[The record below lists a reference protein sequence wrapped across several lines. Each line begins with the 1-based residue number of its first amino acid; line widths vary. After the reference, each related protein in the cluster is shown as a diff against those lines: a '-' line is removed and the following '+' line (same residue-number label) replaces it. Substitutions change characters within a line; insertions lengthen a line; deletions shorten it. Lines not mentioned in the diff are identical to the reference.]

1 MDQKEKFYALQQR
14 FFLSSPLELLNV
26 DIKIKNTITFKY
38 NLEKE
43 KKITSFPVE
52 NKIPIQKKVITKKEL
67 INLGLEE
74 DEEGELNLLEVLNAN
89 PEPCNP
95 CTHGKNRGLTTRRS

>member
-1 MDQKEKFYALQQR
+1 M
-14 FFLSSPLELLNV
+14 
-26 DIKIKNTITFKY
+26 IT
-38 NLEKE
+38 
-43 KKITSFPVE
+43 
-52 NKIPIQKKVITKKEL
+52 KEL

>member
-1 MDQKEKFYALQQR
+1 MPYSEI
-14 FFLSSPLELLNV
+14 FLSSPLELLNV

-89 PEPCNP
+89 PEPVILVRMER
-95 CTHGKNRGLTTRRS
+95 TED

>member
-1 MDQKEKFYALQQR
+1 MVKKEENGSEIKTICFNR
-14 FFLSSPLELLNV
+14 F
-26 DIKIKNTITFKY
+26 K
-38 NLEKE
+38 KE
-43 KKITSFPVE
+43 ITSFPVE

-67 INLGLEE
+67 INLGLKE